1 MKNQRKY
8 IKIKWTWAGHAV
20 WNGRRK
26 QKIRGVGRASWRVL
40 HENWES
46 CSATSTPC
54 VLSLS
59 LSLSALHLTLR
70 KGKRENFVKKLRM
83 CHASTFMTV
92 CDTVLHYGPGKR
104 QLNTLKA
111 PPQLGLGA
119 VTVTVLGNFHF
130 LFFTPY
136 YIT

>member
-1 MKNQRKY
+1 MQFETGEGSKRS
-8 IKIKWTWAGHAV
+8 AGWGA
-20 WNGRRK
+20 
-26 QKIRGVGRASWRVL
+26 RADGFCTRIERVVVQL
-40 HENWES
+40 AHP
-46 CSATSTPC
+46 AF
-54 VLSLS
+54 SLS